1 MENRGNPD
9 AVQTAENRDQRSELL
24 RKLMVAATG
33 IEGFRGR
40 TAQEI
45 FDPSN
50 EQSRRE
56 IIDRISAEQYGQL
69 ISGVN
74 GVLRGKRKEDWGM
87 DGVGVT
93 AAGHEVIGKHIF
105 PRHEDKLEIMTKV
118 WEAAQAMNAEGR
130 DLEDIG
136 MLLGSMLVEVHP
148 FADGNGRT
156 SRLVYTLVKDG
167 YSEQKLKAILG
178 EEGREEVDMA
188 LTKVDINELFE
199 NKHGRGNASV
209 NSEGIHGI
217 LPDDG
222 APPYSGLTFPEGID
236 PEVRESII
244 EAGRNDER
252 IFTAAILEF
261 LHTREGLSAQEL
273 VKSYG
278 QRKVLLVQKLLS
290 VLTAEEA
297 NELERTYWNLK
308 KTYTEEM
315 IDIFVHPDKP
325 EYRVR
330 DDGSETRL
338 LDVFKQRI
346 AERTML
352 IE

>member
-1 MENRGNPD
+1 MKYAKN
-9 AVQTAENRDQRSELL
+9 V
-24 RKLMVAATG
+24 
-33 IEGFRGR
+33 EGFQGK
-40 TAQEI
+40 TAGEV
-45 FDPSN
+45 FDSKN

-56 IIDRISAEQYGQL
+56 LLKDLSAEQYCQL
-69 ISGVN
+69 IAGIN
-74 GVLRGKRKEDWGM
+74 GVLRGRDQKDWDM

-93 AAGHEVIGKHIF
+93 AAGHEVVGKHIF
-105 PRHEDKLEIMTKV
+105 PRHEDKIEIMTKV
-118 WEAAQAMNAEGR
+118 WEAAQAMNVEGR

-167 YSEQKLKAILG
+167 YSEEKLRAVLG

-188 LTKVDINELFE
+188 LTKVDVNELFE
-199 NKHGRGNASV
+199 KKHGRGNVVV
-209 NSEGIHGI
+209 NPESIHGI

-222 APPYSGLTFPEGID
+222 APPYSGLTFPEGTD
-236 PEVRESII
+236 QEVHESII

-261 LHTREGLSAQEL
+261 LRTREWLSAQEL

-290 VLTAEEA
+290 VLTAEET
-297 NELERTYWNLK
+297 NELEKTYWNLK

-325 EYRVR
+325 EHKVR
-330 DDGSETRL
+330 GDDSERRL